1 MRKKNAKNAISRKIR
16 SLRKAMGYVQS
27 DYAKLLGIGTRTLA
41 SWEVGEIEPSD
52 SKIKSLISI
61 CHKEA
66 PEAVESHFN
75 PAEWHYE
82 GEFKNSSNRA
92 ISKLPMEEQMYRKKY
107 EEKCERVEEL
117 STQVIEL
124 QKYIIDA
131 GLNQKKASS
140 FGKKTAG

>member
-1 MRKKNAKNAISRKIR
+1 MRKKNAENSISRKIR

-41 SWEVGEIEPSD
+41 SWEVAEIEPSN
-52 SKIKSLISI
+52 SKIKSLIRI

-75 PAEWHYE
+75 PAEWHYKGGDKTPLNPNE
-82 GEFKNSSNRA
+82 DEK
-92 ISKLPMEEQMYRKKY
+92 MYRDKY

-117 STQVIEL
+117 SAQVIEL
-124 QKYIIDA
+124 QKVIIDA
-131 GLNQKKASS
+131 GLIQKKDRSLAKMKS
-140 FGKKTAG
+140 G